1 MDHSALLKENTF
13 LRILNHLNCTIPM
26 TSTWF
31 AVGTN
36 ILPIIALSV
45 VYTQPTKKNPTK
57 MFDITHSC
65 SVQSYALTLC
75 SLAPF
80 PVLNIYAFC
89 PFSSSKYAKLTALGK
104 LRHFIPFVIV
114 YFECT
119 APLIAT
125 TLPFA

>member
-65 SVQSYALTLC
+65 SHSRT
-75 SLAPF
+75 
-80 PVLNIYAFC
+80 
-89 PFSSSKYAKLTALGK
+89 
-104 LRHFIPFVIV
+104 H
-114 YFECT
+114 
-119 APLIAT
+119 
-125 TLPFA
+125 